1 MTNLNNISSKNLI
14 QLKIESLKGKQ
25 EPQAPAQTTQV
36 KSESDLIS
44 RYLEGQARI
53 NRPAVDST
61 SGINDIGSAPV
72 NYKNNMRQMF
82 KDNNVVMIAIVPRI
96 FTAKDL
102 NGDDKITKAAGEKPG
117 TFLSAISRLDELKRD
132 GFNAIHL
139 LPIHPP
145 GKTNAMGTAGS
156 LYAPE
161 KFITDDGKHLAIDPV
176 LIDKNDPRT
185 PDEQFKA
192 FINECHKRDIKV
204 MLDLPSCC
212 SVDMFNAHPEM
223 MAVGRNNEAKVPEG
237 WTDIRMFSPWEDE
250 SKRILNKPLL
260 DMHKKYVDACIDL
273 GIDGIRSD
281 VARAKPTEFWDILIP
296 YSHSKDPEF
305 AWLGEAY
312 TYECASPQQNMPYDR
327 PEDSLRAGFDS
338 IYGQYHIFHEMKD
351 AKEVKDY
358 VIQNLDM
365 SHRLPVGKSL
375 IGSFTTHDDES
386 LMMRGGENFCNMVS
400 VVQATLPMVNP
411 YFLDGFQTGDKYEYQ
426 YGNKIVKDCDT
437 VTMTQG
443 ENPKPKHFM
452 EVHKNKMDIFNLSR
466 QPGGDSPEIRNIM
479 TSALESRKSLSNLM
493 QKGSFI
499 DLAKRKDNDDQVLAF
514 ARHLDGKT
522 ALVVVNLN
530 KNRRS
535 AAEIEVPGIKESQEM
550 KNLVKNYGEKSYI
563 QVENNKVK
571 VDLGPS
577 RAHVYMIDT
586 PNIENDRKGHV
597 YVQNF
602 TKNIDPKN
610 PPSEPDKGVHL
621 SLKQ

>member
-1 MTNLNNISSKNLI
+1 MTHINNLGSNNLI
-14 QLKIESLKGKQ
+14 NLKLNSMAKQ
-25 EPQAPAQTTQV
+25 EPTKPASQETP
-36 KSESDLIS
+36 KSESSLINKF
-44 RYLEGQARI
+44 LENQAAI
-53 NRPAVDST
+53 NKPSVGTVSKVSDV
-61 SGINDIGSAPV
+61 GSAPL

-82 KDNNVVMIAIVPRI
+82 QDNKVIMLGIVPRT

-102 NGDDKITKAAGEKPG
+102 NGDEMITKAAGEKPG
-117 TFLSAISRLDELKRD
+117 TFLSAIDRLDDIKKE
-132 GFNAIHL
+132 GFNAIHI

-161 KFITDDGKHLAIDPV
+161 KFVTDDGKHLAIDPV

-212 SVDMFNAHPEM
+212 SVDMYNAHPEM
-223 MAVGRNNEAKVPEG
+223 MAIGRNNEAKVPEG

-250 SKRILNKPLL
+250 TKGILNKPLL
-260 DMHKKYVDACIDL
+260 EMHKQYVDACIDL

-281 VARAKPTEFWDILIP
+281 VARAKPTEFWDVLIP
-296 YSHSKDPEF
+296 YSHQKDPQF

-327 PEDSLRAGFDS
+327 PEDSLRAGFDA

-351 AKEVKDY
+351 SKEVLDY
-358 VIQNLDM
+358 VKENLDM

-400 VVQATLPMVNP
+400 VVQASLPMCNP
-411 YFLDGFQTGDKYEYQ
+411 YFLDGFQSGDKYDYK
-426 YGNKIVKDCDT
+426 YGKKTIMDADT
-437 VTMTQG
+437 VNG
-443 ENPKPKHFM
+443 SHYM

-466 QPGGDSPEIRNIM
+466 QPGGDYPEIGKVM
-479 TSALESRKSLSNLM
+479 TSAMESRKALGDIM
-493 QKGSFI
+493 TKGSLVEF
-499 DLAKRKDNDDQVLAF
+499 AKRKDKDDQVLAF
-514 ARHLDGKT
+514 ARHLNGKT
-522 ALVVVNLN
+522 ALVIVNLN

-535 AAEIEVPGIKESQEM
+535 SAEIDVPGIKQTQEM
-550 KNLVKNYGEKSYI
+550 KNLVKNYGEKSFI
-563 QVENNKVK
+563 QVEDNKVK
-571 VDLGPS
+571 VDLGPA
-577 RAHVYMIDT
+577 RAHIYMIDT

-597 YVQNF
+597 FVQNF

-621 SLKQ
+621 SVKQ

>member
-1 MTNLNNISSKNLI
+1 MTNINNIGSNNLI
-14 QLKIESLKGKQ
+14 KI
-25 EPQAPAQTTQV
+25 QADKMNKPAQEQPVQTESA
-36 KSESDLIS
+36 KSESGLINS
-44 RYLEGQARI
+44 FLENQARI
-53 NRPAVDST
+53 NQPAVDT
-61 SGINDIGSAPV
+61 TNKVSGIGSKPV

-82 KDNNVVMIAIVPRI
+82 KDNNVVMIGIVPRC
-96 FTAKDL
+96 FSAKDI
-102 NGDDKITKAAGEKPG
+102 NGDEMITKAAGEKPG
-117 TFLSAISRLDELKRD
+117 TFLSAINRLDGLKAE
-132 GFNAIHL
+132 GFNAIHV
-139 LPIHPP
+139 LPIHPT
-145 GKTNAMGTAGS
+145 GKINAMGTAGS

-161 KFITDDGKHLAIDPV
+161 KFITDDGKHLALDPT
-176 LIDKNDPRT
+176 LIDKDDPRS

-204 MLDLPSCC
+204 MLDLPSCA
-212 SVDMFNAHPEM
+212 SVDMYNAHPEM
-223 MAVGRNNEAKVPEG
+223 MAIGRNNEAKVPEG
-237 WTDIRMFSPWEDE
+237 WTDIRMFNPWEDE
-250 SKRILNKPLL
+250 SKRTLNKPLL
-260 DMHKKYVDACIDL
+260 DMHKKYVDACIEL
-273 GIDGIRSD
+273 GLDGIRSD

-296 YSHSKDPEF
+296 YSRQKDPEF

-327 PEDSLRAGFDS
+327 PEDSLRAGFDT

-358 VIQNLDM
+358 VLENLDM

-411 YFLDGFQTGDKYEYQ
+411 YFLDGFQSGDKYDYK
-426 YGNKIVKDCDT
+426 YGNKVVKESDT
-437 VTMTQG
+437 VTKT
-443 ENPKPKHFM
+443 PKGTPKHFM

-466 QPGGDSPEIRNIM
+466 QPGGDNPEIGKVM
-479 TSALESRKSLSNLM
+479 TSALDMRKSLGNLM

-499 DLAKRKDNDDQVLAF
+499 DLAKHKDKDDQVLAF

-522 ALVVVNLN
+522 ALIVVNLN

-535 AAEIEVPGIKESQEM
+535 TAEIEVPGIKESQQM

-563 QVENNKVK
+563 QVEDNKVN

-577 RAHVYMIDT
+577 RAHVYLIDT
-586 PNIENDRKGHV
+586 PNIESDRKGHV
-597 YVQNF
+597 FVQNF
-602 TKNIDPKN
+602 TKEIDPKN
-610 PPSEPDKGVHL
+610 PPAETQKGEHP
-621 SLKQ
+621 SLKL

>member
-1 MTNLNNISSKNLI
+1 MTGINNIGSNNLI
-14 QLKIESLKGKQ
+14 KIQMDKMNKVPQ
-25 EPQAPAQTTQV
+25 EQPVQQNSSQS
-36 KSESDLIS
+36 KSGLINS
-44 RYLEGQARI
+44 YLENQARI
-53 NRPAVDST
+53 NQPVVDATQKVS
-61 SGINDIGSAPV
+61 DIGSKPV

-82 KDNNVVMIAIVPRI
+82 KDNNVVMIGIVPRT
-96 FTAKDL
+96 FTAKDI
-102 NGDDKITKAAGEKPG
+102 NGDEMITKAAGEKPG
-117 TFLSAISRLDELKRD
+117 TFLSAINRLDELKAE
-132 GFNAIHL
+132 GFNAIHV
-139 LPIHPP
+139 LPIHPT

-161 KFITDDGKHLAIDPV
+161 KFITDDGKHLALDPT
-176 LIDKNDPRT
+176 LIDKDDPRS
-185 PDEQFKA
+185 PDDQFKA

-212 SVDMFNAHPEM
+212 SVDMYYAHPEM
-223 MAVGRNNEAKVPEG
+223 MAIGRNNEAKVPEG
-237 WTDIRMFSPWEDE
+237 WTDIRMFNPWEDE
-250 SKRILNKPLL
+250 SKRTLNKPLL

-273 GIDGIRSD
+273 GLDGIRSD
-281 VARAKPTEFWDILIP
+281 VARAKPTEFWDVLIP
-296 YSHSKDPEF
+296 YSRQKDPEF

-327 PEDSLRAGFDS
+327 PEDSLRAGFDT

-358 VIQNLDM
+358 VLENLDM

-386 LMMRGGENFCNMVS
+386 LMMHGGENFCNMVS

-411 YFLDGFQTGDKYEYQ
+411 YFLDGFQSGDKYDYK
-426 YGNKIVKDCDT
+426 YANKVVKEADT
-437 VTMTQG
+437 VTKT
-443 ENPKPKHFM
+443 PKGDPKHFM

-466 QPGGDSPEIRNIM
+466 QPGGNNPEIGKVM
-479 TSALESRKSLSNLM
+479 TSALEMRKSLGNLM

-499 DLAKRKDNDDQVLAF
+499 DLAKHHDKDDQVLAF

-522 ALVVVNLN
+522 ALVIVNLN

-535 AAEIEVPGIKESQEM
+535 TAEIDVPGIKETQPM

-597 YVQNF
+597 YTQNF
-602 TKNIDPKN
+602 TKDIDPKN
-610 PPSEPDKGVHL
+610 PPAEETKGEHL